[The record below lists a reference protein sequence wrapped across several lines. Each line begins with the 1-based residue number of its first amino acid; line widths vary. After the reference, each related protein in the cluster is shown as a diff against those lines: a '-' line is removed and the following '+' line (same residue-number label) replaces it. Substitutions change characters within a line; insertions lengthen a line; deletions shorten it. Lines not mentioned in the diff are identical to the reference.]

1 MTYATVVAYKPGQRW
16 ALSLSLSLA
25 LALAL
30 ALAMLGSAVEA
41 HDAEEQRA
49 ALLDLEQP
57 HFDHYVL
64 ALTWHPGFCG
74 SRRQPPR
81 ECRDPALLAGTDEGF
96 VLHGLWPSRPDRWIA
111 QGLSTQEWQRQG
123 CFIERPRP
131 AGDFCQGGPAI
142 ALSDSAL
149 EQELTAA
156 MPGSASCLDRY
167 EYAKH
172 GACMGMTD
180 DQYFD
185 GSLALVEIVN
195 DSALGAF
202 VRAQRGRTVARR
214 DLIAAFEESFGRGSG
229 RALALVCGGPGN
241 RLLTEIRV
249 GIEAEHVDDF
259 PARHSLASVAFGRC
273 PARIELRRNS

>member
-1 MTYATVVAYKPGQRW
+1 MARAQHQISDDIVIEETPQAGVFRRRRIGLVERW
-16 ALSLSLSLA
+16 AN
-25 LALAL
+25 
-30 ALAMLGSAVEA
+30 
-41 HDAEEQRA
+41 
-49 ALLDLEQP
+49 
-57 HFDHYVL
+57 
-64 ALTWHPGFCG
+64 
-74 SRRQPPR
+74 
-81 ECRDPALLAGTDEGF
+81 EG
-96 VLHGLWPSRPDRWIA
+96 II
-111 QGLSTQEWQRQG
+111 T
-123 CFIERPRP
+123 
-131 AGDFCQGGPAI
+131 
-142 ALSDSAL
+142 

-273 PARIELRRNS
+273 PARIELRRKLLLKMTSHSCLRI